1 MSMTVRGSIHRDT
14 HQHNALL
21 TSAHAEASSSHLVM
35 FNNYNWNGILKCPAT
50 GTWGRIFDSQFIGTS
65 LCTRYLASDLG
76 LGSQV
81 HAGALDNQGGIL
93 LTDYNNAAIKKC
105 TIDSSPS
112 CESIITGI
120 NQPTGVAIDS
130 SGTYF
135 VVTGFT
141 SIFRCVCA
149 SPPCSASTS
158 CTEIGTGLFDQPGWI
173 VMHPDGSLVVP
184 DMSPKKI
191 YKCPKDFS
199 STCTLV
205 YDYDSHY
212 TSWNIE
218 AGPRQVTFDSNGDY
232 IFAQRS
238 WANGAIIKCPST
250 CEGCSTCTRVA
261 HVVYH
266 AQSVAIDPN
275 GDYIVN
281 EDSEISVRRID
292 PATGTA
298 TNLGESGF
306 MGIAPLFILMLSAD
320 AGASAV
326 GDPHLQNVH
335 GERFDLMKPGKHVL
349 INIPRGVSAEKSLLR
364 VQADAR
370 QLGGQ
375 CADMYFQEV
384 NVTGS
389 WAEAKQ
395 AGGYHY
401 SASYSGVEAPE
412 WIDLQKVGLK
422 VVHGRTDSGL
432 AYLNVYVKHLGRA
445 GFAVGGLLGEDDHE
459 DVITPLAACAQR
471 MSLAKSHKAPQGL
484 SVAVASLA

>member
-1 MSMTVRGSIHRDT
+1 MKRVRGRHKKGARGKNKRCTPERENMVEGKNNGLPLRGRPSKSCFAAAFTQSSLTPTGWRLRVPSKQCAPTLLLYRRSTSTQRGAWHAPSRHVHHVPCFSSCVSILAEVLTFHETFVHTRLAYSSILSRSLTVMAGTGKGQWTTYVVALLVHGVTTATSMTVRGSIHRDT
-14 HQHNALL
+14 HQHNASL

-81 HAGALDNQGGIL
+81 DAGALDNQGGIL

-238 WANGAIIKCPST
+238 WANGAVIKCPST

-281 EDSEISVRRID
+281 ED
-292 PATGTA
+292 
-298 TNLGESGF
+298 L
-306 MGIAPLFILMLSAD
+306 
-320 AGASAV
+320 
-326 GDPHLQNVH
+326 
-335 GERFDLMKPGKHVL
+335 
-349 INIPRGVSAEKSLLR
+349 
-364 VQADAR
+364 
-370 QLGGQ
+370 
-375 CADMYFQEV
+375 
-384 NVTGS
+384 
-389 WAEAKQ
+389 
-395 AGGYHY
+395 
-401 SASYSGVEAPE
+401 
-412 WIDLQKVGLK
+412 
-422 VVHGRTDSGL
+422 L
-432 AYLNVYVKHLGRA
+432 AYA
-445 GFAVGGLLGEDDHE
+445 
-459 DVITPLAACAQR
+459 TP
-471 MSLAKSHKAPQGL
+471 PTP
-484 SVAVASLA
+484 